1 MSNEIADPEAL
12 RYNALTNLKPDYRK
26 CFASLFG
33 TDLKVALQRAKVI
46 VTANFL
52 DVAQGDIRARHLIE
66 GSAAE
71 AVGTDS
77 FQVNAQCSNTQ
88 DFIGG
93 VTGEAFGYSPN
104 SWEHGARFGVVGSK
118 EGG

>member
-1 MSNEIADPEAL
+1 M
-12 RYNALTNLKPDYRK
+12 LKRSSVCQFISKSDYRK

-33 TDLKVALQRAKVI
+33 ADLKVALQCAKVI

-77 FQVNAQCSNTQ
+77 LQVNAQCSSAQ

-93 VTGEAFGYSPN
+93 VTGEAFGNAAYT
-104 SWEHGARFGVVGSK
+104 WEHGARFGVIGSK
-118 EGG
+118 YGG